1 MSLGVQ
7 SGTKKGIALA
17 QLGQMLQYPGLL
29 ASNSA
34 SASPNSSADYFAT
47 IHRLVASVSTA
58 YPANSCAAAKHLAKF
73 ESACKN
79 LSLGEMEELYTRTF
93 DLAALCSLYVTGYIF
108 GDENFD
114 RGTVMAKLSDRFS
127 ELGYDTAGEL
137 PDHLAVLLRFASW
150 LDDEALNELVVFCL
164 LEPVSEMIKQLNKD
178 DNPYFY
184 LLSAVHAVS
193 KVDRVGG

>member
-1 MSLGVQ
+1 MSLGLH

-17 QLGQMLQYPGLL
+17 QLGQMLDYPGIL
-29 ASNSA
+29 AG
-34 SASPNSSADYFAT
+34 SSVEFAQS
-47 IHRLVASVSTA
+47 IHKLVVSVSAA
-58 YPANSCAAAKHLAKF
+58 YPPSSCGAAKYLAKF
-73 ESACKN
+73 DAACKK
-79 LSLGEMEELYTRTF
+79 LPIGEMEEIYTRTF

-127 ELGYDTAGEL
+127 ELGFDTGGVV

-150 LDDEALNELVVFCL
+150 LDDEALSELVTLCL
-164 LEPVSEMIKQLNKD
+164 LGPVGEMTKQLNKD

-184 LLSAVHAVS
+184 LLSAIQAIL
-193 KVDRVGG
+193 KVDQAGV